1 VIGDDSAGDVRRLKV
16 SLSLGPDQHPLFDPV
31 SAVVVAIFEAVL
43 LRKHSI
49 GAVLQSTVLRHDKR
63 QRISPLFAL
72 ARPGYVFGRML
83 RSIQTELQKVCHPQ
97 YDLATSMRRTLE
109 HFMGKPSLF

>member
-1 VIGDDSAGDVRRLKV
+1 MDIPFCKISHDDGILTNLIDARQRVFGHEGVC
-16 SLSLGPDQHPLFDPV
+16 
-31 SAVVVAIFEAVL
+31 
-43 LRKHSI
+43 LRK
-49 GAVLQSTVLRHDKR
+49 LTEER